1 VRDPLIEGRGV
12 RHAGVHLTLLA
23 YDSLLVEHLWVHA
36 HLARLHVL
44 LSIILILILSSL
56 LELGVS
62 HDLHLLSEL
71 NVWIRLLEV
80 ERVLATW
87 LVLWV
92 SLVNL
97 SVWAHFFLLLHGGA
111 LR

>member
-1 VRDPLIEGRGV
+1 MRSHRGPSVQAHSTSEASNLKRCYECRRMKDLDPGWWTYSWFSF
-12 RHAGVHLTLLA
+12 HSTNAN
-23 YDSLLVEHLWVHA
+23 
-36 HLARLHVL
+36 
-44 LSIILILILSSL
+44 
-56 LELGVS
+56 
-62 HDLHLLSEL
+62 DLHLLSEL

-80 ERVLATW
+80 QRVLATW